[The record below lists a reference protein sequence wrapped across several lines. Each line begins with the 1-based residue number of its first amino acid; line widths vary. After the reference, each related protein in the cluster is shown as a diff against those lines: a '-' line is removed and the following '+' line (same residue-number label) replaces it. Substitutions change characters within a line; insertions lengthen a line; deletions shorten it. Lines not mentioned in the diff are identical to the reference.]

1 MRVGSRMDRIDIK
14 RLCDITCTYYLATA
28 LFRAVRQRDIISSI
42 ILAKRII
49 SLPYHY
55 PFFFFLRN
63 ETNKNS
69 TPSKFKLHTCKK
81 PDSQYLVQK
90 FARDERRWK
99 NRITRY
105 ITKLG
110 EEDKIDDFIHAA
122 KKQVY
127 HARAT
132 FLLNGRGSC
141 FTRE

>member
-55 PFFFFLRN
+55 LSFFFFWETKRIKIQPLRN
-63 ETNKNS
+63 LNYTRA
-69 TPSKFKLHTCKK
+69 KK

-90 FARDERRWK
+90 FARERWK

>member
-28 LFRAVRQRDIISSI
+28 LFRAMRQRDIISSI
-42 ILAKRII
+42 ILVKRII
-49 SLPYHY
+49 YFPTIILFS
-55 PFFFFLRN
+55 FFWETKRIKIQPLRN
-63 ETNKNS
+63 LNYTRA
-69 TPSKFKLHTCKK
+69 KK

-90 FARDERRWK
+90 FARERWK